1 MKHNLKKR
9 LSLWLER
16 LFEQSKLALANRLHT
31 AFPARYCW
39 ADCVA
44 YSVANYRLNPFKI
57 DGCEGCKAE
66 SVEKGACYCG
76 AWCNG
81 VTWGGMSE
89 AERAEAACK
98 AEPGSILFD

>member
-1 MKHNLKKR
+1 MKKR
-9 LSLWLER
+9 LLLWLGR

-44 YSVANYRLNPFKI
+44 YSVSSERANPFKI
-57 DGCEGCKAE
+57 DGCAACKSE
-66 SVEKGACYCG
+66 SLEKGACYCG

-81 VTWGGMSE
+81 VTWSSMSE
-89 AERAEAACK
+89 AERDEARCPTADTL
-98 AEPGSILFD
+98 IFD